1 MVKKKIKDK
10 THKKESMIYITTPNQ
25 ALAKLQTKV
34 QDYIDTTGEKIS
46 LVDELIKLRRAD
58 G

>member
-1 MVKKKIKDK
+1 MYY
-10 THKKESMIYITTPNQ
+10 TSNQ
-25 ALAKLQTKV
+25 ALAKLQAKV

-46 LVDELIKLRRAD
+46 LVDELIKLRKAD

>member
-1 MVKKKIKDK
+1 MAKKKIKDRA
-10 THKKESMIYITTPNQ
+10 HKKFVFTTPNQ
-25 ALAKLQTKV
+25 ALARLQAKV
-34 QDYIDTTGEKIS
+34 QDYMNTTGEKIS

>member
-10 THKKESMIYITTPNQ
+10 AHKKESMICTTTSNQ
-25 ALAKLQTKV
+25 ALAKLQAKV

-46 LVDELIKLRRAD
+46 LVDELIKLRKAD